1 MSMRIPRTL
10 YHLLR
15 FLLDAV
21 IIGGVALAASYGAI
35 LLIDAY
41 GSQPLIIGVSMLL
54 IGILLLWLDEQLARM
69 R

>member
-1 MSMRIPRTL
+1 MRIPRTL

-41 GSQPLIIGVSMLL
+41 GNQPLIIGVSTLL

-69 R
+69 K